1 MRSEEGS
8 ADVGL
13 GRKFGMNSIRISGF
27 YQRVKIK
34 NDNARFVAKQLAP
47 FIPGIFNA
55 DNFAGMQVVLNHA
68 NVKDSI
74 LPERGYTFSLAAKH
88 TQNFA
93 NNEKSFQ
100 RYDGN
105 VQFFIPIVPK
115 LSLALK
121 TGAATITGT
130 PLFYQY
136 PSIGETFNLR
146 GFRRERFSG
155 KSTFYNNT
163 ELRFIT
169 KVRSYI
175 FNGRAGLMAFVDNG
189 RVWVPGEQS
198 NTFHKSYGGGILLAP
213 FNLVSVAVTYGISKE
228 IQMLQIRLGVLF

>member
-1 MRSEEGS
+1 
-8 ADVGL
+8 
-13 GRKFGMNSIRISGF
+13 MNRIRISGF
-27 YQRVKIK
+27 YQRVKVK
-34 NDNARFVAKQLAP
+34 NDNTRFVAKQLAP

-55 DNFAGMQVVLNHA
+55 DNFAGMQVLLNHA

-88 TQNFA
+88 TQNFGD
-93 NNEKSFQ
+93 NQKSFQ

-105 VQFFIPIVPK
+105 VQFFIAIVPK
-115 LSLALK
+115 LSLAVK

-136 PSIGETFNLR
+136 PSIGETFDLR
-146 GFRRERFSG
+146 GYRRERFSG

-163 ELRFIT
+163 ELRYIT

-198 NTFHKSYGGGILLAP
+198 NTVHRSFGGGILLAP
-213 FNLVSVAVTYGISKE
+213 FNLVSAAITYGISNE
-228 IQMLQIRLGVLF
+228 IQMVQIRLGVLF